1 MLRDLRQCTDED
13 AKNIVLLAEPCDDVD
28 IIEEVALDF
37 LRDLED
43 GEWESR
49 RCWRCWRRH
58 CQVKEGGR
66 RNAANMQLNLCVSD
80 DVYLKRTS
88 PEDVNAVGKVI
99 RLNERTFNIKRLG
112 VSGLTD
118 CCNGSL
124 IIWNASKKREIYSAY
139 QSDVASSSWSK

>member
-1 MLRDLRQCTDED
+1 M
-13 AKNIVLLAEPCDDVD
+13 LLAEPCDDVD

-43 GEWESR
+43 GEWETG
-49 RCWRCWRRH
+49 RCWRRH
-58 CQVKEGGR
+58 CQIKEGGR
-66 RNAANMQLNLCVSD
+66 QNAAMMQLVLCVSD

-88 PEDVNAVGKVI
+88 LEDVNAVGKVI

-112 VSGLTD
+112 ISGLTD

-124 IIWNASKKREIYSAY
+124 II
-139 QSDVASSSWSK
+139 